1 MRPRLGFRPLMHVVL
16 LLGAGTM
23 VVPFLWMVSTSFKSL
38 PEVFTFPP
46 TLFGRRL
53 VWENYVRLL
62 DRFPFGTFFLNST
75 KVTALITLGQLLTCS
90 MGGFAFARLRF
101 PMRDALFA
109 IYLATLMIPF
119 QVTVIPTFILMR
131 YLGWI
136 DTHYALIVPSLVSPF
151 GTFLLRQ
158 FFLTIPGELEDAAKI
173 DGCTPFGVY
182 WRIFVPLS
190 KPALT
195 TLAVFTF
202 VWAWN
207 DFFRPLIFINSLQ
220 QRTLPLGLASL
231 QTMYA
236 TDWPVLMAGSVV
248 SVLPVL
254 VLFAISQELLIKSIT
269 LSGLKG

>member
-1 MRPRLGFRPLMHVVL
+1 MTRQRVLRLAIHIVL
-16 LLGAGTM
+16 ALGAASM
-23 VVPFLWMVSTSFKSL
+23 VLPFLWMVSTSFKSL
-38 PEVFTFPP
+38 PEVFVFPP
-46 TLFGRRL
+46 TLLGKRL
-53 VWENYVRLL
+53 VWENYLRLL
-62 DRFPFGTFFLNST
+62 QRFPFGAFFLNSV
-75 KVTALITLGQLLTCS
+75 KVTVLITVGQLITCS
-90 MGGFAFARLRF
+90 MAGYAFARLRF

-109 IYLATLMIPF
+109 LYLATLMIPF
-119 QVTVIPTFILMR
+119 QVTVIPTFLLMR
-131 YLGWI
+131 YFGWI
-136 DTHYALIVPSLVSPF
+136 DTHYSLIVPSLVSPF

-158 FFLTIPGELEDAAKI
+158 FFLTIPAELEDAAKI

-182 WRIFVPLS
+182 SRIYVPLS

-207 DFFRPLIFINSLQ
+207 DFFRPLIFINSIPK
-220 QRTLPLGLASL
+220 RTLPLGLASL

-254 VLFAISQELLIKSIT
+254 ILFAASQELFIKSIA